1 MKVVSLLGSPR
12 RKGNSST
19 LADFFTSLLQAKG
32 AEVSTYHLNGLT
44 YKGCQAC
51 FACKTRLEHCI
62 GEDDLKPV
70 LQKVAD
76 SDLLVLA
83 SPVYFGEVSA
93 QLKAFIDRTFSFLRP
108 DYATNKEVKT
118 RLQPGKHLVFILVQG
133 HPKEKLFADIY
144 PRYSY
149 FFNWLGFTHSHLL
162 RVCGPY
168 AKGDIESYPE
178 IFDQAKELAN
188 KLLP

>member
-19 LADFFTSLLQAKG
+19 LADFFTSLLQEKG
-32 AEVSTYHLNGLT
+32 ANVKTYHLNGLT
-44 YKGCQAC
+44 YRGCQAC
-51 FACKTRLEHCI
+51 FACKSKLDHCI

-70 LQKVAD
+70 LAEVAE
-76 SDLLVLA
+76 SDLLVMA

-108 DYATNKEVKT
+108 DYGTNKEIKT
-118 RLQPGKHLVFILVQG
+118 RLKPDKTVVFILVQG

-144 PRYSY
+144 PRYSF
-149 FFNWLGFTHSHLL
+149 FFNWLGFTQSHLL
-162 RVCGPY
+162 RVCGAY
-168 AKGDIESYPE
+168 DKGDIKNYPE
-178 IFDQAKELAN
+178 IFEEAKNLAQ
-188 KLLP
+188 KLFA